1 MSRIGNR
8 ALTIPENTSII
19 LDTNNFLTITGP
31 KGSLKK
37 TLPNIIAINFDKE
50 KNIITTKRPDDK
62 KHNKQLHGTTN
73 SLINGMLIG
82 VSKGFMKELEINGVG
97 YRAAVQDNILNLNL
111 GFSHPVKFVIPLG
124 ITIVSV
130 KPTILQVSGIDK
142 QLVGEVAAQ
151 IRAYRAPEPYKGKGI
166 KYKTEHIRRKEGKAA
181 GKGK

>member
-8 ALTIPENTSII
+8 VLTIPENTSII

-31 KGSLKK
+31 KGSLNK
-37 TLPNIIAINFDKE
+37 TLPKNININFDKE
-50 KNIITTKRPDDK
+50 KNVIITTRPDDK
-62 KHNKQLHGTTN
+62 KQNKQLHGTTN

-97 YRAAVQDNILNLNL
+97 YRAAVQGNILNLNL
-111 GFSHPVKFVIPLG
+111 GFSHPVKFEIPLG
-124 ITIVSV
+124 ITIVAP
-130 KPTILQVSGIDK
+130 KPTILQINGIDK

-151 IRAYRAPEPYKGKGI
+151 IRAYRTPEPYKGKGI

>member
-124 ITIVSV
+124 ITIVAV